1 MPKKEDFNMEL
12 NGIDISGYQANIDLS
27 KVAADFVIV
36 KATEGISYVSPV
48 CDHQY
53 QQAKKLGKLLGVYHY
68 AHPEYNSAISEVD
81 FFVKNIKGYLGECAI
96 FLDWESSG
104 LWNVSWALQWLQYFR
119 QKTGI
124 TPVFYTYESV
134 LQRYDWSPVAKAGFK
149 LWAAKYRD
157 YGIDNNYDMTN
168 AGSRPRLG
176 AFSKMIMWQW
186 TSVGRL
192 NGYSGNLDCDRFY
205 GSPDDWRALYG
216 KIAPAQKPKTVQVY
230 RLYNATTQDH
240 FYTVDSGEK
249 SQLIANG
256 WTYEGIAWNSPT
268 SGNPVIRLYNSAT
281 GDHMYTASGDEAN
294 NLVRSGWKREGT
306 AFFVKRSG
314 TPVYRLYKAKTC
326 DHLFTISTNEKKS
339 AMMSGYKDEG
349 IAFYI

>member
-1 MPKKEDFNMEL
+1 MEL
-12 NGIDISGYQANIDLS
+12 NGIDISGYQANVDLS

-36 KATEGISYVSPV
+36 MATEGISYVSPV
-48 CDHQY
+48 CDRQY

-68 AHPEYNSAISEVD
+68 AHPEYNSAVSEVD

-124 TPVFYTYESV
+124 TPVFYTYQNV
-134 LQRYDWSPVAKAGFK
+134 LCKYDWSPIANAGFK

-157 YGIDNNYDMTN
+157 YGIDQNYDMSS
-168 AGSRPRLG
+168 AGSKPKLG

-192 NGYSGNLDCDRFY
+192 DGYNGNLDCDRFY
-205 GSPDDWRALYG
+205 GSADDWRALYS
-216 KIAPAQKPKTVQVY
+216 KIAPAQTTPSKSAAVY
-230 RLYNATTQDH
+230 RLYNPTTQDH
-240 FYTVDSGEK
+240 FYTVDTGEK
-249 SQLIANG
+249 SQLVATG
-256 WTYEGIAWNSPT
+256 WRYEGIAWTSPT
-268 SGNPVIRLYNSAT
+268 SGIPVIRLYNQKT

-306 AFFVKRSG
+306 AFFANSSG
-314 TPVYRLYKAKTC
+314 HPVYRLYKSKTC
-326 DHLFTISTNEKKS
+326 DHLLTVSGNEKKS
-339 AMMSGYKDEG
+339 ALLVGYRDEG
-349 IAFYI
+349 TAFYI